1 MKENYRLIEK
11 READELHGTA
21 TVYEH
26 IKTGAKVFT
35 IKNNDRNK
43 VFMIGFRTTPEDST
57 GVAHIMEHSVLC
69 GSEKYP
75 IKDPFVEL
83 AKGSLNTFLNA
94 MTYPDKTVYPVASVN
109 DKDFMNLMDVYLD
122 SVFHPNVYR
131 EPKIFKQ
138 EGWHY
143 EIDNKGAADEAIRLN
158 GVVYNEMKGAFSN
171 PDSVL
176 ERYTLRSLFPDTTYS
191 NESGGIPDVIPELSY
206 ESFLDFHRKYYHP
219 SNSYIYLYGDMD
231 MEEKLDFID
240 ENYLKYYDRIDV
252 SSSVEEQAPYKEPKY
267 DTEYY
272 AVSEN
277 EDEKGRAYLS
287 ENYVILDEPT
297 QENSFAWQVLDFILL
312 SSPGAVLREA
322 LVKAGIGDDIEG
334 GYNGEIRQPYFS
346 VIAKNTDEDKTEL
359 FKSIIR
365 DTLTKLCDNGISKKS
380 ILAALNFIEFK
391 YREEDYGT
399 LPAGLSLGLN
409 VLASW
414 IYDRDPYEYILYNDA
429 FRTLKEKVNTDYF
442 EQLIR
447 RNILENNFS
456 AVVNILP
463 EKGLTTKQD
472 SELKERLEAFRL
484 SLSEAEKE
492 ALSEDT
498 AALKAYQSEKDS
510 SEDLAKLPVLEISD
524 IDKNAERLNAS
535 LEDGIIFSEADTS
548 GIAYIRVMFDTDG
561 FNEDEVQFAA
571 LLKDLFGEMNTSEH
585 SYSDLFDEI
594 LLTTGGVSFKL
605 DSFPTR
611 EKPGAEVGFKG
622 LCSIELRVLED
633 RIGDGL
639 KLLSEVLNDTV
650 LDDPERLSELLNEGK
665 SQQRAAIEGAMH
677 KAAVTRA
684 ASYFSDAQ
692 RYHDLAT
699 GIAYYDFINA
709 ASRLSKQPVHMKR
722 LIKTLKS
729 IRERLFSR
737 ERVSFALYGSKKAKN
752 AMLEAL
758 PGFTAGLSHDDGTG
772 TEITGRAVSRVSCI
786 NEGFRTSSQVNYVAR
801 CGSFRNHGLS
811 YNGGLQVLRM
821 MLSYE
826 YLWTKLR
833 VLGGAYGCMA
843 AFTNGGLGYLV
854 SYRDP
859 EISKTNAVYEE
870 LPAYLDSWQGD
881 ESTVRKYIIGAIA
894 VQDMP
899 VTASI
904 QAANQVVYYLYRLTD
919 EERQKERDE
928 ILSCTAEDI
937 RGFAGHIR
945 AILSD
950 NAMCTIGS
958 AAGIE
963 KEQKMFRSVRELFG

>member
-1 MKENYRLIEK
+1 MKEKYRLIEQ

-21 TVYEH
+21 SVYEH
-26 IKTGAKVFT
+26 VKTGAKVFT

-43 VFMIGFRTTPEDST
+43 VFMIGFRTTPENST

-131 EPKIFKQ
+131 EPKIFRQ

-143 EIDNKGAADEAIRLN
+143 EIDDNGGENETIRLN

-176 ERYTLRSLFPDTTYS
+176 ERYTLRSLFPDTTYA
-191 NESGGIPDVIPELSY
+191 NESGGIPEVIPELSY
-206 ESFLDFHRKYYHP
+206 EEFLDFHKKYYHP

-231 MEEKLDFID
+231 MEEKLDWID
-240 ENYLKYYDRIDV
+240 EHYLKEYDRIKV
-252 SSSVEEQAPYKEPKY
+252 ESSVNEQKPYLKPKY
-267 DTEYY
+267 DVEHY

-277 EDEKGRAYLS
+277 EDEKGKTYLS

-346 VIAKNTDEDKTEL
+346 VIAKNTDEEKTEE
-359 FKSIIR
+359 FKHIIR
-365 DTLTKLCDNGISKKS
+365 DTLSAICEKGISKKS
-380 ILAALNFIEFK
+380 LRAALNFIEFK

-414 IYDRDPYEYILYNDA
+414 LYDRDPYEYICYNDA
-429 FRTLKEKVNTDYF
+429 ISALKEKIDTDYF
-442 EQLIR
+442 EQLIK
-447 RNILENNFS
+447 RNILENDFI

-463 EKGLTTKQD
+463 EKGLATRQD
-472 SELKERLEAFRL
+472 EKLKEKLENFRL
-484 SLSEAEKE
+484 SLSTEEKN
-492 ALSEDT
+492 ALAADT
-498 AALKAYQSEKDS
+498 KALKEYQSEPDS
-510 SEDLAKLPVLEISD
+510 AEDLAKLPVLEITD
-524 IDKNAERLNAS
+524 IDKNSEMLNAVM
-535 LEDGIIFSEADTS
+535 DNGIIFSEADTS
-548 GIAYIRVMFDTDG
+548 GIAYIRVLFDTDG

-571 LLKDLFGEMNTSEH
+571 FLKELFGEMNTTKH

-594 LLTTGGVSFKL
+594 LLNTGGVSFKL
-605 DSFPTR
+605 DSFPVR
-611 EKPGAEVGFKG
+611 EKTGGDVSFKG
-622 LCSIELRVLED
+622 ICSIELRVLED
-633 RIGDGL
+633 KIKDGL
-639 KLLSEVLNDTV
+639 ELLSEMINDTV
-650 LDDPERLSELLNEGK
+650 LNDHDRIAELLNEEK
-665 SQQRAAIEGAMH
+665 SQQRAFIEGAMH
-677 KAAVTRA
+677 KTAVTRA

-692 RYHDLAT
+692 RYHDLTT

-709 ASRLSKQPVHMKR
+709 AAKLSKQPVHMKR
-722 LIKTLKS
+722 FIKTLES
-729 IRERLFSR
+729 IRKRLFTKD
-737 ERVSFALYGSKKAKN
+737 RVSFALYGSKN
-752 AMLEAL
+752 AETIMHEAIKQ
-758 PGFTAGLSHDDGTG
+758 FKDTLSSGEDGAAIT
-772 TEITGRAVSRVSCI
+772 TGRTVSKVSCL

-801 CGSFRNHGLS
+801 CGSFKNHGLNYS
-811 YNGGLQVLRM
+811 GGLQVLRM

-826 YLWTKLR
+826 YLWMKLR

-843 AFTNGGLGYLV
+843 AFTNSGLGYLV

-859 EISKTNAVYEE
+859 EISKTNSIYEE
-870 LPAYLDSWQGD
+870 LPQYLDEWQGD
-881 ESTVRKYIIGAIA
+881 ENTVRKYIIGAIA

-904 QAANQVVYYLYRLTD
+904 QAANQLVYYLYKLSN
-919 EERQKERDE
+919 EEKQKERDE

-937 RGFAGHIR
+937 RGYAGHIR
-945 AILSD
+945 AILAD
-950 NAMCTIGS
+950 NALCTIGS
-958 AAGIE
+958 ASGIE
-963 KEQKMFRSVRELFG
+963 KEGRMFRSVRELF